1 MRTQEWIHLA
11 ICVVTAIVQCKSA
24 ADGCVCN
31 LIIALP
37 WPNHHGG
44 EPAPSWERGVE
55 ILRGAQVA
63 KENINNISECQ
74 LELIEV
80 NISHCGTDN
89 NFILYEQLL
98 PNQNQYLMNLS
109 KQCLG
114 VAGLSCND
122 IFQVIIPS
130 PSIRRCLKHAATAF
144 YRP

>member
-1 MRTQEWIHLA
+1 MRTQKWIHLA

-37 WPNHHGG
+37 NHHGK

-55 ILRGAQVA
+55 ILCGAQVA
-63 KENINNISECQ
+63 KERINISECQ

-80 NISHCGTDN
+80 NISHCGADN
-89 NFILYEQLL
+89 NFILHEQLL
-98 PNQNQYLMNLS
+98 SNPNQYLMNLS
-109 KQCLG
+109 KLCLG
-114 VAGLSCND
+114 VVGLSCND
-122 IFQVIIPS
+122 IFQVFIPS
-130 PSIRRCLKHAATAF
+130 PSIRRSLKRAATAF